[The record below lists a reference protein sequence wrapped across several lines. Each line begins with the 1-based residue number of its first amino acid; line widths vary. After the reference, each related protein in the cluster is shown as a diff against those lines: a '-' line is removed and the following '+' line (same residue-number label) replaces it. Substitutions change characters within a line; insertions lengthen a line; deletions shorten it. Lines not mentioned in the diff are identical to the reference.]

1 MNVERPK
8 GDGPKSQVVG
18 RSLFASRAAQLFSTE
33 KEVSLPLA
41 VLEFQSP
48 TSAVIAMPV
57 PPVARMTSIWI
68 TLLVLS
74 LLVVASVMK
83 VDKIV
88 SAPGKLVSTAST
100 IVVQPFV
107 TSIVQ
112 SINVQEGQI
121 VHKGDVLATLN
132 PTYATADLT
141 ALTAQQQAY
150 SAEVA
155 RLQAQESGLA
165 YNPDPANPASALQIS
180 TYNQQIGE
188 YNATVQDYNE
198 KIQEAQTNIAGYNEQ
213 AAYYRQRLAVAEN
226 VEDMR
231 ERLQSLNVGSKI
243 DTLAATDD
251 RLNIQGNL
259 ANAESSSV
267 AAQRDLASQQSG
279 LAGYQQQWKGKVSQQ
294 LSDAINSLTQ
304 AEQALEKAKLN
315 DQLLAL
321 TAPRDSIVLSVAQT
335 SVGAVLQSGQT
346 LMELVPVDA
355 QLRVE
360 ADVSGEDSGYV
371 HPGDKVK
378 IKFDTLPF
386 IQYGT
391 ADGVVLSVSPDS
403 FNPADPYNQQ
413 MAGAALPAAPRSL
426 YYKTEISLG
435 ALHLHNT
442 PPGFRLVPG
451 MPLSADV
458 LVGTRT
464 IMGYFTRRILPVA
477 YDSLH
482 EP

>member
-1 MNVERPK
+1 
-8 GDGPKSQVVG
+8 
-18 RSLFASRAAQLFSTE
+18 
-33 KEVSLPLA
+33 
-41 VLEFQSP
+41 
-48 TSAVIAMPV
+48 MPV
-57 PPVARMTSIWI
+57 PVVARMTSLWI

-74 LLVVASVMK
+74 LLLVSAVVK

-88 SAPGKLVSTAST
+88 SAPGKLVSTAPT

-132 PTYATADLT
+132 PTYASADLT
-141 ALTAQQQAY
+141 ALTSQQQAY
-150 SAEVA
+150 SAAVA
-155 RLQAQESGLA
+155 RLQAQEAGLV
-165 YNPDPANPASALQIS
+165 YNPDPSNPASALQLS
-180 TYNQQIGE
+180 TYNQQAAE
-188 YNATVQDYNE
+188 YNATVQGYNE
-198 KIQEAQTNIAGYNEQ
+198 KIEEAQTNIAGYHDQ
-213 AAYYRQRLAVAEN
+213 AAYYRQRLGVAEN
-226 VEDMR
+226 VENMR
-231 ERLQSLNVGSKI
+231 QRLQNLNVGSKI

-251 RLNIQGNL
+251 RLNISGNL
-259 ANAESSSV
+259 ANAESS
-267 AAQRDLASQQSG
+267 AAAAERDLASQQSG
-279 LAGYQQQWKGKVSQQ
+279 LSSYQQKWKATVSQQ
-294 LSDAINSLTQ
+294 LADAINSLTQ
-304 AEQALEKAKLN
+304 GEQALEKAKLN
-315 DQLLAL
+315 DELVML

-346 LMELVPVDA
+346 LMQLVPVDA
-355 QLRVE
+355 KLRVE
-360 ADVSGEDSGYV
+360 ADVAGSDSGYV
-371 HPGDKVK
+371 HAGDKVK

-391 ADGVVLSVSPDS
+391 AEGVVLSVSPDS

-413 MAGAALPAAPRSL
+413 LAGPALPEAPRNL
-426 YYKTEISLG
+426 YYKTEISLD
-435 ALHLHNT
+435 ALNLHNT

>member
-1 MNVERPK
+1 L
-8 GDGPKSQVVG
+8 GS
-18 RSLFASRAAQLFSTE
+18 RSLFASFSSE
-33 KEVSLPLA
+33 KEEPLPLA
-41 VLEFQSP
+41 LLEFQSP
-48 TSAVIAMPV
+48 TAAVIAMPV
-57 PPVARMTSIWI
+57 PAVARMTAIWI

-74 LLVVASVMK
+74 LLAVSAVMK

-88 SAPGKLVSTAST
+88 SAPGELVSTAST

-132 PTYATADLT
+132 PTYARADLT

-150 SAEVA
+150 SAAVA
-155 RLQAQESGLA
+155 RLQAQESGLV
-165 YNPDPANPASALQIS
+165 YQPDPENPASALQVS
-180 TYNQQIGE
+180 TYDQEAGE
-188 YNATVQDYNE
+188 FNATVQGYDE
-198 KIQEAQTNIAGYNEQ
+198 KIAEAQTEIAGDREQ
-213 AAYYRQRLAVAEN
+213 AAYYRQRLSVAEN

-231 ERLQSLNVGSKI
+231 QRLQRLNVGSRI

-251 RLNIQGNL
+251 RLDIAGNL
-259 ANAESSSV
+259 ANAES
-267 AAQRDLASQQSG
+267 AAAAAARDLAAQQAG
-279 LAGYQQQWKGKVSQQ
+279 LASYRQQWQGKVSQQ
-294 LSDAINSLTQ
+294 LADAINSLTQ
-304 AEQALEKAKLN
+304 AQQALAKARLN
-315 DQLLAL
+315 DALLVL
-321 TAPRDSIVLSVAQT
+321 TAPRDAIVLSVAQT
-335 SVGAVLQSGQT
+335 SVGAVLQSGQIF
-346 LMELVPVDA
+346 MQLVPVDA
-355 QLRVE
+355 KLRVE
-360 ADVSGEDSGYV
+360 ADVSGDDSGYV

-391 ADGVVLSVSPDS
+391 AEGTVLSVSPDS
-403 FNPADPYNQQ
+403 FNPADPYGQQ
-413 MAGAALPAAPRSL
+413 VSGAALPAAPRNL
-426 YYKTEISLG
+426 YYKTEISLD
-435 ALHLHNT
+435 ALHLHDT

-464 IMGYFTRRILPVA
+464 VMGYFTRRILPVA

>member
-1 MNVERPK
+1 MTFERPK
-8 GDGPKSQVVG
+8 AGGIKSRLIG
-18 RSLFASRAAQLFSTE
+18 KSLFASRAAQLFSTE
-33 KEVSLPLA
+33 KEVPLA
-41 VLEFQSP
+41 LLEFQSP

-57 PPVARMTSIWI
+57 PVVARMTSIWI

-74 LLVVASVMK
+74 LLLIASVMK

-100 IVVQPFV
+100 IVVQPFA

-132 PTYATADLT
+132 PTYASADLT
-141 ALTAQQQAY
+141 ALTSQQQADG
-150 SAEVA
+150 AMAA
-155 RLQAQESGLA
+155 RLQAQENGA
-165 YNPDPANPASALQIS
+165 VYRPDPSNPAAALQLS
-180 TYNQQIGE
+180 TYDQQEAE
-188 YNATVQDYNE
+188 YKATVLGYNE
-198 KIQEAQTNIAGYNEQ
+198 KIQEAQTEIAGYDAQ
-213 AAYYRQRLAVAEN
+213 AAYYRQRLGVAEN

-231 ERLQSLNVGSKI
+231 QCLQNLNVGSRI

-251 RLNIQGNL
+251 RLNISSNL
-259 ANAESSSV
+259 ASAASSSV
-267 AAQRDLASQQSG
+267 AAQRDLAAQQSG
-279 LAGYQQQWKGKVSQQ
+279 LAGYQQKFQATISQQ
-294 LSDAINSLTQ
+294 LADAINSLTQ
-304 AEQALEKAKLN
+304 AQQALAKARLN
-315 DQLLAL
+315 DALLVL

-346 LMELVPVDA
+346 LMQLVPVDA
-355 QLRVE
+355 KLRVE
-360 ADVSGEDSGYV
+360 ADVSGGDSGYV
-371 HPGDKVK
+371 HEGDKVK

-403 FNPADPYNQQ
+403 FDPTNAYNQQ
-413 MAGAALPAAPRSL
+413 VGGPALPGMPQAL
-426 YYKTEISLG
+426 YYKTEISLDK
-435 ALHLHNT
+435 LNLHNT

-464 IMGYFTRRILPVA
+464 VAGYFTRRILPVA

>member
-1 MNVERPK
+1 MNIERPRV
-8 GDGPKSQVVG
+8 DRPKS
-18 RSLFASRAAQLFSTE
+18 RLISKSLFASFSTE
-33 KEVSLPLA
+33 KEDSLPLA
-41 VLEFQSP
+41 LLEFQSP

-74 LLVVASVMK
+74 LLIVSAVMK

-88 SAPGKLVSTAST
+88 SAPGKLVSSAST

-112 SINVQEGQI
+112 TINVEEGQI

-155 RLQAQESGLA
+155 RLQAQEDGLA
-165 YNPDPANPASALQIS
+165 YNPDPSNPASALQVA
-180 TYNQQIGE
+180 TYNQQVGE

-198 KIQEAQTNIAGYNEQ
+198 KIQEARTNIAGYNQQ

-226 VEDMR
+226 VENMR
-231 ERLQSLNVGSKI
+231 KRLQSLNVGSRI

-251 RLNIQGNL
+251 RLNISGNL
-259 ANAESSSV
+259 ANAESSAIASE
-267 AAQRDLASQQSG
+267 RDLASQQAG
-279 LAGYQQQWKGKVSQQ
+279 LTSYQQKWKGTVSQQ
-294 LSDAINSLTQ
+294 LSDAINGLTQ
-304 AEQALEKAKLN
+304 AEQALAKARLN
-315 DQLLAL
+315 DELVML

-355 QLRVE
+355 KLRVE

-371 HPGDKVK
+371 HAGDKVK

-391 ADGVVLSVSPDS
+391 ADGTVLSVSPDS
-403 FNPADPYNQQ
+403 FNPADPYAQQ
-413 MAGAALPAAPRSL
+413 MAGAALPEAPRTL
-426 YYKTEISLG
+426 YYKTEISLDK
-435 ALHLHNT
+435 LNLHNT

-451 MPLSADV
+451 MPLRADV

>member
-1 MNVERPK
+1 MNVERPS
-8 GDGPKSQVVG
+8 GDGAKSRTVG

-33 KEVSLPLA
+33 KEESLSLA

-74 LLVVASVMK
+74 LLVVSAVMK

-112 SINVQEGQI
+112 SINVEEGQI

-132 PTYATADLT
+132 PTYASADLT
-141 ALTAQQQAY
+141 ALTSQQQAY

-155 RLQAQESGLA
+155 RLRAQEDGLV
-165 YNPDPANPASALQIS
+165 YNPDPANPASALQVS

-188 YNATVQDYNE
+188 YNATVQNYNE
-198 KIQEAQTNIAGYNEQ
+198 KIQEAQTNIAGYHEQ
-213 AAYYRQRLAVAEN
+213 AAYYRQRLGVAEN
-226 VEDMR
+226 VENMR

-251 RLNIQGNL
+251 RLNIAGNL
-259 ANAESSSV
+259 ANAESSAA
-267 AAQRDLASQQSG
+267 AAQRDLAAQQSG

-304 AEQALEKAKLN
+304 AEQALEKARLN

-321 TAPRDSIVLSVAQT
+321 
-335 SVGAVLQSGQT
+335 LQSGQT
-346 LMELVPVDA
+346 LMELVPLDA
-355 QLRVE
+355 KLRVE

-403 FNPADPYNQQ
+403 FNPADPYAQQ
-413 MAGAALPAAPRSL
+413 MAGAALPTAPRSL

-435 ALHLHNT
+435 TLHLHNT

-458 LVGTRT
+458 LVGKRT

>member
-1 MNVERPK
+1 MNVERPAA
-8 GDGPKSQVVG
+8 DGARSRIAG
-18 RSLFASRAAQLFSTE
+18 RSLFASRAAQLFASE
-33 KEVSLPLA
+33 KENSLPLA

-74 LLVVASVMK
+74 LLGVSAVMK

-112 SINVQEGQI
+112 S
-121 VHKGDVLATLN
+121 
-132 PTYATADLT
+132 
-141 ALTAQQQAY
+141 
-150 SAEVA
+150 AEVA
-155 RLQAQESGLA
+155 RLQAQESGLV
-165 YNPDPANPASALQIS
+165 YNPDPANPASGLQVS

-226 VEDMR
+226 VESMR

-259 ANAESSSV
+259 ANAESSSA

-294 LSDAINSLTQ
+294 LLDAINSLTQ

-321 TAPRDSIVLSVAQT
+321 TAPQDSIVLSVAQT

-346 LMELVPVDA
+346 LMELVPLDA
-355 QLRVE
+355 KLRIE

-391 ADGVVLSVSPDS
+391 ADGTVISVSPDS

-426 YYKTEISLG
+426 YYKTEISLD
-435 ALHLHNT
+435 ALHLHDT

-458 LVGTRT
+458 LVGKRT